1 MFNPYLHAA
10 HAACWVENKE
20 QENERQRTDTEEV
33 AGNEDSSYQGT
44 DCRDS

>member
-1 MFNPYLHAA
+1 MFNPNLHAA
-10 HAACWVENKE
+10 HAACWIETEETNY
-20 QENERQRTDTEEV
+20 ERQRTDTEEV